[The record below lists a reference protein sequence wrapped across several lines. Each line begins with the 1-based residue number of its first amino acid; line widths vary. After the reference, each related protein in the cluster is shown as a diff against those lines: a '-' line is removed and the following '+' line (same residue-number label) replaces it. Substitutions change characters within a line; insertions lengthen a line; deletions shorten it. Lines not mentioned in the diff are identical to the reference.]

1 VLAGAIGSAGGI
13 ASLIS
18 FPALLAVG
26 VPPLAANA
34 TNIVALT
41 MIWPGAGLSSR
52 PELEGWGRWLSRWL
66 PVMLAG
72 GALGAGLLLGTPED
86 AFKRVVPFLVVAGSL
101 ALVCVPWLRR
111 HRTSPVHHP
120 LALAA
125 WLLLMATYGGYFGA
139 GSGVMV
145 LALLLIMV
153 DQRLPTA
160 NALKNI
166 LVGVGTIPA
175 ALLLA
180 FLAPVHWP
188 DAGILAVGA
197 LAGSRAGPS
206 VARNVPAVVLRW
218 VVFALGIALAV
229 QLSINPTV

>member
-1 VLAGAIGSAGGI
+1 MLAGAIGSAGGI

-41 MIWPGAGLSSR
+41 MIWPGAGLGSR
-52 PELEGWGRWLSRWL
+52 PELEGWGRWLLRWV

-72 GALGAGLLLGTPED
+72 GALGAGLLLVTPED
-86 AFKRVVPFLVVAGSL
+86 AFKRVVPFLVLAGSL
-101 ALVCVPWLRR
+101 ALVCVPWVRR
-111 HRTSPVHHP
+111 RRASLAHRP
-120 LALAA
+120 LALAL

-139 GSGVMV
+139 GSGVMA

-166 LVGVGTIPA
+166 LIGIGTVPA

-188 DAGILAVGA
+188 DAGILAIGA

-206 VARNVPAVVLRW
+206 IARRVPAVILRW

-229 QLSINPTV
+229 QLWINPTV